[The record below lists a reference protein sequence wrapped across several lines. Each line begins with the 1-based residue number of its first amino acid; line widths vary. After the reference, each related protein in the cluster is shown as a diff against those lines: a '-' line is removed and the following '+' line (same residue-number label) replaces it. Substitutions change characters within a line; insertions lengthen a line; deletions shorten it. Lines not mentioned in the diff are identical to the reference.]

1 MNEKQ
6 KNAIMIATVAGLAG
20 FNLMWLFVVETW
32 ILGGLASLFVAAIL
46 AAAGYF
52 ATQFLS

>member
-1 MNEKQ
+1 MDDKQ
-6 KNAIMIATVAGLAG
+6 KNAIMIAAVAGLAG
-20 FNLMWLFVVETW
+20 FNLMWLFVVDSW
-32 ILGGLASLFVAAIL
+32 LLGGFASLFVAAIL

>member
-1 MNEKQ
+1 MDEKQ
-6 KNAIMIATVAGLAG
+6 KNAIMIAIVAGLVG
-20 FNLMWLFVVETW
+20 FNSMWLFVVDSW
-32 ILGGLASLFVAAIL
+32 VLGGLASLFVGAIL